1 MPKFGIAW
9 DGTLVVGHVF
19 IFTHNPILS
28 RCPDFSHGS
37 LYAEICRRIS
47 CGFQYPRHHNSV
59 VISPEHS
66 IPANRHWMNPSLVWI
81 GPHSLSRTVHIVMS
95 PHDDP
100 SPPSSTRACSALN
113 FAIFK
118 QVHGGQ
124 AKFFLCG
131 TPRSRACLTAVPC
144 AMHQTRIRERQNAR

>member
-1 MPKFGIAW
+1 MV

-124 AKFFLCG
+124 AKIFFMWYASV
-131 TPRSRACLTAVPC
+131 PRMPHRSAVRY
-144 AMHQTRIRERQNAR
+144 ASNGD